1 MPPSLRHLIP
11 QSVRQRLRSPPLSDL
26 DYGLQLLGA
35 EIVSH
40 VPVRVLRSAFYRA
53 MGMRLADR
61 VLIYRGLEFRKAR
74 RIEIGEGTVVG
85 FDCILDGRGGLSLG
99 RNVNL
104 SSEVAIWTMQ
114 HDHRDP
120 DFAGVQAPVNVGD
133 RAWLSFRCTILPGV
147 TVGEGAV
154 IAAGAVVVKDVPPYA
169 IMAGV
174 PATQVSERPRN
185 LRYEFPG
192 RGPWFV

>member
-1 MPPSLRHLIP
+1 MPSLRRWLP
-11 QSVRQRLRSPPLSDL
+11 QPVRQRLRALPLWYL
-26 DYGLQLLGA
+26 NHGLQLMSA

-40 VPVRVLRSAFYRA
+40 LPARRLRTGFYRA
-53 MGMRLADR
+53 MGMRLDDR
-61 VLIYRGLEFRKAR
+61 VLIYRGLEFRRAR
-74 RIEIGEGTVVG
+74 GIEIGEGTVVG
-85 FDCILDGRGGLSLG
+85 FDCILDGRGDLSLG